1 MEQPRPRTFPESKSQ
16 NPSRTPALA
25 VAGRAG
31 VPLPASRTQPREAGE
46 HFPPNT
52 ASGAAPLHGWRTE
65 REQTGAPSA
74 LPTDPADPGAVAKV
88 AHGGQGQDATVRIPP
103 CPTARGSVPGAGLD
117 PSASNPATSPVG
129 AGRSPAGV
137 VPPAISAVERL
148 TRLLHEAERRRDG
161 LLAGLRAEE
170 QEIATLQL
178 ERDAVMAACETQ
190 RAVREELTGGDAL
203 ARAIVEDAEA
213 SRGGAS

>member
-1 MEQPRPRTFPESKSQ
+1 MQS
-16 NPSRTPALA
+16 
-25 VAGRAG
+25 RAG
-31 VPLPASRTQPREAGE
+31 APLPASRTQPREAGE
-46 HFPPNT
+46 HFPNT
-52 ASGAAPLHGWRTE
+52 ADGAAPLHGWRTE
-65 REQTGAPSA
+65 REQTGASYA
-74 LPTDPADPGAVAKV
+74 LPIDPSDQGAAAKV
-88 AHGGQGQDATVRIPP
+88 VRGIQSQGATARIPP
-103 CPTARGSVPGAGLD
+103 CPTARGSVPGAGLER

-137 VPPAISAVERL
+137 VPPAVAAVERL
-148 TRLLHEAERRRDG
+148 TRLIHEAERRRDG

-170 QEIATLQL
+170 QEIATLLL
-178 ERDAVMAACETQ
+178 ERDAVHVAFETQ